1 MSRSVA
7 ERIGQT
13 AGQMDLDVPNP
24 DPRHAFAGEANP
36 ADALP
41 AFEDGIVTDADG
53 PELQHSDTT
62 KCLSGVCPDG
72 FRPACNLKIMVLSV

>member
-1 MSRSVA
+1 MDGDVF
-7 ERIGQT
+7 T
-13 AGQMDLDVPNP
+13 ARRP
-24 DPRHAFAGEANP
+24 DALVGEANP